1 MKPLLLTLALL
12 AWASDARAGQPVAEP
27 PAAEIAA
34 APAPAAPAP
43 AATPAPVLASAPAA
57 VPASSVSGLSAPA
70 PASSDSAAGTAAETP
85 SLESLAAEVAAL
97 KAQAAARDARLD
109 RLDRL
114 PRLSGYVQAGYE
126 WSDESSSFFI
136 KRVRLDLRGDIARK
150 LDYRVQ
156 LEFASSPKIVDA
168 YLQYRPFRQLNF
180 KLGEYK
186 IPFTIENT
194 DYVPLKFELIEYPL
208 ALQRLMGFAEPI
220 GGRMDGGV
228 MQGGETLKDTGRD
241 MGLTLYGTLVECE
254 GRALLSYDV
263 GVLNGAGINLK
274 DNNRS
279 KDVVTRLMFRPVR
292 GLTLSGSWYGGE
304 YGADCLERQRVSAG
318 VCYDHGRGVVRGEW
332 IGGRTGYA
340 ATEEYAA
347 GTFDSSGWYVLGGV
361 RVTPSLMPVVRY
373 DTLLSDTASDD
384 SRQTNWTAGI
394 LWHPVKYLRC
404 QLNYTYEH
412 YAAPGI
418 ADRNVVAVMF
428 SGIF

>member
-12 AWASDARAGQPVAEP
+12 AWASGVRAGQPVAEP

-34 APAPAAPAP
+34 AASAAPAP
-43 AATPAPVLASAPAA
+43 ALASSASAP
-57 VPASSVSGLSAPA
+57 SAPA
-70 PASSDSAAGTAAETP
+70 PASSGSAAGTASETP

-97 KAQAAARDARLD
+97 KAHSAAHTARLD
-109 RLDRL
+109 RI
-114 PRLSGYVQAGYE
+114 PRISGYVQAGYE

-241 MGLTLYGTLVECE
+241 MGLTLHGSFFPCGE
-254 GRALLSYDV
+254 RALLSYDV
-263 GVLNGAGINLK
+263 GVFNGAGINLR

-279 KDVVTRLMFRPVR
+279 KDVVARLTLRPVR

-318 VCYDHGRGVVRGEW
+318 VCYDRGRGVLRGEW

-361 RVTPSLMPVVRY
+361 RLTPTLMPVVRY
-373 DTLLSDTASDD
+373 DTLLPDTASAD

-394 LWHPVKYLRC
+394 LWHPVRPLRC

-412 YAAPGI
+412 YAAPGM
-418 ADRNVVAVMF
+418 ADRNVVAVMLT
-428 SGIF
+428 GIF

>member
-1 MKPLLLTLALL
+1 MNPLLLTLALL
-12 AWASDARAGQPVAEP
+12 AWASGVRAGQPVAEP

-43 AATPAPVLASAPAA
+43 AATPALVLVSVPAA
-57 VPASSVSGLSAPA
+57 APASSVSGLSAAA
-70 PASSDSAAGTAAETP
+70 PASSGSAAGTAAETP

-97 KAQAAARDARLD
+97 KAHSAAHTARLD
-109 RLDRL
+109 RI
-114 PRLSGYVQAGYE
+114 PRISGYVQAGYE

-168 YLQYRPFRQLNF
+168 YLHYKPFRQLNF

-220 GGRMDGGV
+220 GGRYVGGA

-241 MGLTLYGTLVECE
+241 MGLTLHGSFFPCGE
-254 GRALLSYDV
+254 RALLSYDV
-263 GVLNGAGINLK
+263 GVFNGAGINLR

-279 KDVVTRLMFRPVR
+279 KDVVARLTLRPVR

-318 VCYDHGRGVVRGEW
+318 VCYDRGRGVVRGEW

-361 RVTPSLMPVVRY
+361 RLTPTLMPVVRY
-373 DTLLSDTASDD
+373 DTLLPDTASAD

-394 LWHPVKYLRC
+394 LWHPVRPLRC

-412 YAAPGI
+412 YAAPGMT
-418 ADRNVVAVMF
+418 DRNVVAVMLT
-428 SGIF
+428 GIF

>member
-12 AWASDARAGQPVAEP
+12 AWSLGARAGQP
-27 PAAEIAA
+27 AAELPAA
-34 APAPAAPAP
+34 APATGASVVGTAP
-43 AATPAPVLASAPAA
+43 
-57 VPASSVSGLSAPA
+57 VPASAAAP
-70 PASSDSAAGTAAETP
+70 AAETP

-97 KAQAAARDARLD
+97 KAHSAAHTARLD
-109 RLDRL
+109 RI
-114 PRLSGYVQAGYE
+114 PRISGYVQAGYE

-220 GGRMDGGV
+220 GGRMVGGV

-263 GVLNGAGINLK
+263 GVLNGAGINLR

-279 KDVVTRLMFRPVR
+279 KDVVARLTLRPVR

-318 VCYDHGRGVVRGEW
+318 VCYDRGRGVVRGEW

>member
-12 AWASDARAGQPVAEP
+12 AWASDARAGQLVAEP

-34 APAPAAPAP
+34 APAPAATSAP
-43 AATPAPVLASAPAA
+43 AAPAPAA

-97 KAQAAARDARLD
+97 KAHSAAHTARLD
-109 RLDRL
+109 RI
-114 PRLSGYVQAGYE
+114 PRISGYVQAGYE
-126 WSDESSSFFI
+126 WSDGSSSFFI

-241 MGLTLYGTLVECE
+241 MGLTLHGSFFPCGE
-254 GRALLSYDV
+254 RALLSYDV
-263 GVLNGAGINLK
+263 GVLNGAGINLR

-279 KDVVTRLMFRPVR
+279 KDVVARLTLRPVR

-318 VCYDHGRGVVRGEW
+318 VCYDRGRGVVRGEW

-361 RVTPSLMPVVRY
+361 RLTPTLMPVVRY
-373 DTLLSDTASDD
+373 DTLLPDTASAD

-394 LWHPVKYLRC
+394 LWHPVRPLRC

-412 YAAPGI
+412 YAAPGMT
-418 ADRNVVAVMF
+418 DRNVVAVMLT
-428 SGIF
+428 GIF

>member
-43 AATPAPVLASAPAA
+43 AA
-57 VPASSVSGLSAPA
+57 VPASSVSGLSAAA
-70 PASSDSAAGTAAETP
+70 PASSGSAAGTAAETP

-109 RLDRL
+109 RL

-136 KRVRLDLRGDIARK
+136 KRVRLDLRGALART

-168 YLQYRPFRQLNF
+168 YLHYKPFRQLNF

-220 GGRMDGGV
+220 GGRYVGGA

-241 MGLTLYGTLVECE
+241 MGLTLHGSFFPCGE
-254 GRALLSYDV
+254 RALLSYDV
-263 GVLNGAGINLK
+263 GVLNGAGINLR

-279 KDVVTRLMFRPVR
+279 KDVVARLTLRPVR

-318 VCYDHGRGVVRGEW
+318 VCYDRGRGVVRGEW

-361 RVTPSLMPVVRY
+361 RLTPTLMPVVRY
-373 DTLLSDTASDD
+373 DTLLPDTASAD

-412 YAAPGI
+412 YAAPGMT
-418 ADRNVVAVMF
+418 DRNVVAVMLT
-428 SGIF
+428 GIF

>member
-1 MKPLLLTLALL
+1 MKPLLTLALL
-12 AWASDARAGQPVAEP
+12 AWSLGARAGLPAAEP
-27 PAAEIAA
+27 PAAEIA
-34 APAPAAPAP
+34 AAPAP

-57 VPASSVSGLSAPA
+57 APASSVSGLSAAA
-70 PASSDSAAGTAAETP
+70 PASSGSAAGTAAEPP

-109 RLDRL
+109 CL

-126 WSDESSSFFI
+126 WSDGSSSFFI
-136 KRVRLDLRGDIARK
+136 KRVRLDLRGALART

-220 GGRMDGGV
+220 GGRYVGGA

-241 MGLTLYGTLVECE
+241 MGLTLHGSFFPCGE
-254 GRALLSYDV
+254 RALLSYDV
-263 GVLNGAGINLK
+263 GVFNGAGINLR

-279 KDVVTRLMFRPVR
+279 KDVVARLTLRPVR

-318 VCYDHGRGVVRGEW
+318 VCYDRGRGVVRGEW

-361 RVTPSLMPVVRY
+361 RLTPTLMPVVRY

-412 YAAPGI
+412 YAAPGMT
-418 ADRNVVAVMF
+418 DRNVVAVMLT
-428 SGIF
+428 GIF

>member
-1 MKPLLLTLALL
+1 MKPLLTLALL
-12 AWASDARAGQPVAEP
+12 AWSLGARAGLPAAEP

-57 VPASSVSGLSAPA
+57 APASSVSGLSAAA
-70 PASSDSAAGTAAETP
+70 PASSGSAAGTAAETP

-97 KAQAAARDARLD
+97 KAHSAAHTARLD
-109 RLDRL
+109 RI
-114 PRLSGYVQAGYE
+114 PRISGYVQAGYE
-126 WSDESSSFFI
+126 WSDGSSSFFI

-220 GGRMDGGV
+220 GGRYVGGA

-241 MGLTLYGTLVECE
+241 MGLTLHGSFFPCGE
-254 GRALLSYDV
+254 RALLSYDV
-263 GVLNGAGINLK
+263 GVFNGAGINLR

-279 KDVVTRLMFRPVR
+279 KDVVARLTLRPVR

-318 VCYDHGRGVVRGEW
+318 VCYDRGRGVLRGEW

-361 RVTPSLMPVVRY
+361 RLTPTLMPVVRY
-373 DTLLSDTASDD
+373 DTLLPDTASDD

-394 LWHPVKYLRC
+394 LWCPVKPLRC

-412 YAAPGI
+412 YAAPGM
-418 ADRNVVAVMF
+418 ADRNVVAVMLT
-428 SGIF
+428 GIF

>member
-12 AWASDARAGQPVAEP
+12 AWASGVRAGQPVAEP

-34 APAPAAPAP
+34 APAPAAVPASS
-43 AATPAPVLASAPAA
+43 VSAPSAA
-57 VPASSVSGLSAPA
+57 VPASSG
-70 PASSDSAAGTAAETP
+70 SAAGTAAETP

-97 KAQAAARDARLD
+97 KAHSAAHTARLD
-109 RLDRL
+109 RI
-114 PRLSGYVQAGYE
+114 PRISGYVQAGYE
-126 WSDESSSFFI
+126 WSDGSSSFFI

-220 GGRMDGGV
+220 GGRYVGGA

-241 MGLTLYGTLVECE
+241 MGLTLHGSFFPCGE
-254 GRALLSYDV
+254 RALLSYDV
-263 GVLNGAGINLK
+263 GVFNGAGINLR

-279 KDVVTRLMFRPVR
+279 KDVVARLTLRPVR

-318 VCYDHGRGVVRGEW
+318 VCYDRGRGVVRGEW

-361 RVTPSLMPVVRY
+361 RLTPTLMPVVRY
-373 DTLLSDTASDD
+373 DTLLPDTASAD

-412 YAAPGI
+412 YAAPGMT
-418 ADRNVVAVMF
+418 DRNVVAVMLT
-428 SGIF
+428 GIF

>member
-1 MKPLLLTLALL
+1 MKPLLTLALL
-12 AWASDARAGQPVAEP
+12 AWSLGARAGQP
-27 PAAEIAA
+27 AAELPAA
-34 APAPAAPAP
+34 APATGASVVGTAP
-43 AATPAPVLASAPAA
+43 
-57 VPASSVSGLSAPA
+57 VPASAAAP
-70 PASSDSAAGTAAETP
+70 AAETP

-109 RLDRL
+109 RL

-126 WSDESSSFFI
+126 WSDGSSSFFI
-136 KRVRLDLRGDIARK
+136 KRVRLDLRGALART

-168 YLQYRPFRQLNF
+168 YLHYKPFRQLNF

-220 GGRMDGGV
+220 GGRYVGGA

-241 MGLTLYGTLVECE
+241 MGLTLHGSFFPCGE
-254 GRALLSYDV
+254 RALLSYDV

-279 KDVVTRLMFRPVR
+279 KDVVARLTLRPVR

-318 VCYDHGRGVVRGEW
+318 VCYDRGRGVVRGEW

-361 RVTPSLMPVVRY
+361 RLTPTLMPVVRY
-373 DTLLSDTASDD
+373 DTLLPDTASAD

-412 YAAPGI
+412 YAAPGMT
-418 ADRNVVAVMF
+418 DRNVVAVMLT
-428 SGIF
+428 GIF

>member
-43 AATPAPVLASAPAA
+43 AA
-57 VPASSVSGLSAPA
+57 VPASSVSGLSAAA
-70 PASSDSAAGTAAETP
+70 PASSGSAAGTAAETP

-109 RLDRL
+109 RL

-136 KRVRLDLRGDIARK
+136 KRVRLDLRGALART

-168 YLQYRPFRQLNF
+168 YLHYKPFRQLNF

-220 GGRMDGGV
+220 GGRYVGGA

-241 MGLTLYGTLVECE
+241 MGLTLHGSFFPCGE
-254 GRALLSYDV
+254 RALLSYDV
-263 GVLNGAGINLK
+263 GVFNGAGINLR

-279 KDVVTRLMFRPVR
+279 KDVVARLTLRPVR

-318 VCYDHGRGVVRGEW
+318 VCYDRGRGVVRGEW

-361 RVTPSLMPVVRY
+361 RLTPTLMPVVRY
-373 DTLLSDTASDD
+373 DTLLPDTASAD

>member
-1 MKPLLLTLALL
+1 MKPLLTLALL
-12 AWASDARAGQPVAEP
+12 AWSLGARAGQP
-27 PAAEIAA
+27 AAELPAA
-34 APAPAAPAP
+34 APATGASVVGTAP
-43 AATPAPVLASAPAA
+43 
-57 VPASSVSGLSAPA
+57 VPASAAAP
-70 PASSDSAAGTAAETP
+70 AAETP

-97 KAQAAARDARLD
+97 KAHSAAHTARLD
-109 RLDRL
+109 RI
-114 PRLSGYVQAGYE
+114 PRISGYVQAGYE
-126 WSDESSSFFI
+126 WSDGSSSFFI
-136 KRVRLDLRGDIARK
+136 KRVRLDLRGALARK

-220 GGRMDGGV
+220 GGRYVGGA

-241 MGLTLYGTLVECE
+241 MGLTLHGSFFPCGE
-254 GRALLSYDV
+254 RALLSYDV
-263 GVLNGAGINLK
+263 GVFNGAGINLR

-279 KDVVTRLMFRPVR
+279 KDVVARLTLRPVR

-318 VCYDHGRGVVRGEW
+318 VCYDRGRGVVRGEW

-361 RVTPSLMPVVRY
+361 RLTPTLMPVVRY
-373 DTLLSDTASDD
+373 DTLLPDTASAD

-394 LWHPVKYLRC
+394 LWCPVRPLRC

-412 YAAPGI
+412 YAAPGMT
-418 ADRNVVAVMF
+418 DRNVVAVMLT
-428 SGIF
+428 GIF

>member
-12 AWASDARAGQPVAEP
+12 AWASGVRAGQPVAEP

-34 APAPAAPAP
+34 APAPAATSAP
-43 AATPAPVLASAPAA
+43 ALASSASAP
-57 VPASSVSGLSAPA
+57 SAPA
-70 PASSDSAAGTAAETP
+70 PASSGSAAGTAAETP

-109 RLDRL
+109 RL

-126 WSDESSSFFI
+126 WSDGSSSFFI
-136 KRVRLDLRGDIARK
+136 KRVRLDLRGALART

-168 YLQYRPFRQLNF
+168 YLHYKPFRQLNF

-220 GGRMDGGV
+220 GGRYVGGA

-241 MGLTLYGTLVECE
+241 MGLTLHGSFFPCGE
-254 GRALLSYDV
+254 RALLSYDV
-263 GVLNGAGINLK
+263 GVFNGAGINLR

-279 KDVVTRLMFRPVR
+279 KDVVARLTLRPVR

-318 VCYDHGRGVVRGEW
+318 VCYDRGRGVVRGEW

-373 DTLLSDTASDD
+373 DTLLPDTASAD

-394 LWHPVKYLRC
+394 LWHPVRPLRC

-412 YAAPGI
+412 YAAPGMT
-418 ADRNVVAVMF
+418 DRNVVAVMLT
-428 SGIF
+428 GIF

>member
-1 MKPLLLTLALL
+1 MKPLLTLALL
-12 AWASDARAGQPVAEP
+12 AWSLGARAGQP
-27 PAAEIAA
+27 AAELPAA
-34 APAPAAPAP
+34 APATGASVVG
-43 AATPAPVLASAPAA
+43 TAPVPASAA
-57 VPASSVSGLSAPA
+57 VP
-70 PASSDSAAGTAAETP
+70 AAETP

-97 KAQAAARDARLD
+97 KAQAAARDA

-136 KRVRLDLRGDIARK
+136 KRVRLDLRGALART

-168 YLQYRPFRQLNF
+168 YLHYKPFRQLNF

-220 GGRMDGGV
+220 GGRYVGGA

-241 MGLTLYGTLVECE
+241 MGLTLHGSFFPCGE
-254 GRALLSYDV
+254 RALLSYDV
-263 GVLNGAGINLK
+263 GVFNGAGINLR

-279 KDVVTRLMFRPVR
+279 KDVVARLTLRPVR

-318 VCYDHGRGVVRGEW
+318 VCYDRGRGVVRGEW

-361 RVTPSLMPVVRY
+361 RLTPTLMPVVRY
-373 DTLLSDTASDD
+373 DTLLPDTASAD

-394 LWHPVKYLRC
+394 LWHPVRPLRC

-412 YAAPGI
+412 YAAPGMT
-418 ADRNVVAVMF
+418 DRNVVAVMLT
-428 SGIF
+428 GIF

>member
-1 MKPLLLTLALL
+1 MKPLLTLALL
-12 AWASDARAGQPVAEP
+12 AWSLGARAGQP
-27 PAAEIAA
+27 AAELPAA
-34 APAPAAPAP
+34 APATGASVVGTAP
-43 AATPAPVLASAPAA
+43 
-57 VPASSVSGLSAPA
+57 VPASAAAP
-70 PASSDSAAGTAAETP
+70 AAETP

-97 KAQAAARDARLD
+97 KAHSAAHTARLD
-109 RLDRL
+109 RI
-114 PRLSGYVQAGYE
+114 PRISGYVQAGYE

-150 LDYRVQ
+150 LNYRVQ

-220 GGRMDGGV
+220 GGRYVGGA

-241 MGLTLYGTLVECE
+241 MGLTLHGSFFPCGE
-254 GRALLSYDV
+254 RALLSYDV
-263 GVLNGAGINLK
+263 GVLNGAGINLR

-279 KDVVTRLMFRPVR
+279 KDVVARLTLRPVR

-318 VCYDHGRGVVRGEW
+318 VCYDRGRGVVRGEW

-361 RVTPSLMPVVRY
+361 RLTSTLMPVVRY
-373 DTLLSDTASDD
+373 DTLLPDTASAD

-394 LWHPVKYLRC
+394 LWHPVRPLRC

-412 YAAPGI
+412 YAAPGMT
-418 ADRNVVAVMF
+418 DRNVVAVMLT
-428 SGIF
+428 GIF

>member
-1 MKPLLLTLALL
+1 MKPLLTLALL
-12 AWASDARAGQPVAEP
+12 AWSLGARAGLPAAEP
-27 PAAEIAA
+27 PAAEIA
-34 APAPAAPAP
+34 AAPAP

-57 VPASSVSGLSAPA
+57 APASSVSGLSAAA
-70 PASSDSAAGTAAETP
+70 PASSGSAAGTAAEPP

-109 RLDRL
+109 CL

-126 WSDESSSFFI
+126 WSDGSSSFFI
-136 KRVRLDLRGDIARK
+136 KRVRLDLRGALART

-220 GGRMDGGV
+220 GGRMVGGV

-241 MGLTLYGTLVECE
+241 MGLTLHGSFFPCGE
-254 GRALLSYDV
+254 RALLSYDV
-263 GVLNGAGINLK
+263 GVFNGAGINLR

-279 KDVVTRLMFRPVR
+279 KDVVARLTLRPVR

-318 VCYDHGRGVVRGEW
+318 VCYDRGRGVVRGEW

-361 RVTPSLMPVVRY
+361 RLTPTLMPVVRY
-373 DTLLSDTASDD
+373 DTLLPDTASAD

-394 LWHPVKYLRC
+394 LWHPVRPLRC

-412 YAAPGI
+412 YAAPGMT
-418 ADRNVVAVMF
+418 DRNVVAVMLT
-428 SGIF
+428 GIF

>member
-1 MKPLLLTLALL
+1 MKPLLTLALL
-12 AWASDARAGQPVAEP
+12 AWSLGARAGQP
-27 PAAEIAA
+27 AAELPAA
-34 APAPAAPAP
+34 APATGASVVG
-43 AATPAPVLASAPAA
+43 TAPVPASAA
-57 VPASSVSGLSAPA
+57 VP
-70 PASSDSAAGTAAETP
+70 AAETP

-109 RLDRL
+109 RL

-126 WSDESSSFFI
+126 WSDGSSSFFI
-136 KRVRLDLRGDIARK
+136 KRVRLDLRGALART

-220 GGRMDGGV
+220 GGRMVGGV

-263 GVLNGAGINLK
+263 GVFNGAGINLK

-279 KDVVTRLMFRPVR
+279 KDVVARLMFRPVR

-373 DTLLSDTASDD
+373 DTLLPDTASAD

>member
-12 AWASDARAGQPVAEP
+12 AWASGVRAGQPVAEP
-27 PAAEIAA
+27 PAATS
-34 APAPAAPAP
+34 APAAPAP
-43 AATPAPVLASAPAA
+43 AAA
-57 VPASSVSGLSAPA
+57 PASSVSGLSAAA
-70 PASSDSAAGTAAETP
+70 PASSGSAAGTAAEPP

-109 RLDRL
+109 CL

-126 WSDESSSFFI
+126 WSDGSSSFFI
-136 KRVRLDLRGDIARK
+136 KRVRLDLRGALART

-168 YLQYRPFRQLNF
+168 YLQYRSFRQLNF

-220 GGRMDGGV
+220 GGRYVGGA

-241 MGLTLYGTLVECE
+241 MGLTLHGSFFPCGE
-254 GRALLSYDV
+254 RALLSYDV
-263 GVLNGAGINLK
+263 GVFNGAGINLR

-279 KDVVTRLMFRPVR
+279 KDVVARLTLRPVR

-318 VCYDHGRGVVRGEW
+318 VCYDRGRGVVRGEW

-361 RVTPSLMPVVRY
+361 RLTPTLMPVVRY
-373 DTLLSDTASDD
+373 DTLLPDTASAD

-394 LWHPVKYLRC
+394 LWHPVRPLRC

-412 YAAPGI
+412 YAAPGMT
-418 ADRNVVAVMF
+418 DRNVVAVMLT
-428 SGIF
+428 GIF

>member
-12 AWASDARAGQPVAEP
+12 AWASGVRAGQPVAEP

-34 APAPAAPAP
+34 APAPAA
-43 AATPAPVLASAPAA
+43 TPAPVLASAPAA
-57 VPASSVSGLSAPA
+57 APASSVSGLSAAA
-70 PASSDSAAGTAAETP
+70 PASSGSAAGTAAETP

-109 RLDRL
+109 RL

-136 KRVRLDLRGDIARK
+136 KRVRLDLRGALART

-168 YLQYRPFRQLNF
+168 YLHYKPFRQLNF

-220 GGRMDGGV
+220 GGRYVGGA

-241 MGLTLYGTLVECE
+241 MGLTLHGSFFPCGE
-254 GRALLSYDV
+254 RALLSYDV
-263 GVLNGAGINLK
+263 GVLNGAGINLR

-279 KDVVTRLMFRPVR
+279 KDVVARLTLRPVR

-318 VCYDHGRGVVRGEW
+318 VCYDRDRGVVRGEW

-340 ATEEYAA
+340 ATEKYAA

-361 RVTPSLMPVVRY
+361 RLTPTLMPVVRY
-373 DTLLSDTASDD
+373 DTLLPDTASAD

-394 LWHPVKYLRC
+394 LWHPVRPLRC

-412 YAAPGI
+412 YAAPGM
-418 ADRNVVAVMF
+418 ADRNVVAVMLT
-428 SGIF
+428 GIF

>member
-12 AWASDARAGQPVAEP
+12 AWASGVRAGQPVAEP

-34 APAPAAPAP
+34 AASAAPAP
-43 AATPAPVLASAPAA
+43 AL
-57 VPASSVSGLSAPA
+57 ASSVSAPSAPA
-70 PASSDSAAGTAAETP
+70 PASSGSAAGTAAETP
-85 SLESLAAEVAAL
+85 SLESLAAEVAAQ
-97 KAQAAARDARLD
+97 KAQAAARDA

-136 KRVRLDLRGDIARK
+136 KRVRLDLRGALART

-220 GGRMDGGV
+220 GGRYVGGA

-241 MGLTLYGTLVECE
+241 MGLTLHGSFFPCGE
-254 GRALLSYDV
+254 RALLSYDV
-263 GVLNGAGINLK
+263 GVLNGAGINLR

-279 KDVVTRLMFRPVR
+279 KDVVARLTLRPVR

-318 VCYDHGRGVVRGEW
+318 VCYDRGRGVVRGEW

-361 RVTPSLMPVVRY
+361 RLTPTLMPVVRY
-373 DTLLSDTASDD
+373 DTLLPDTASAD

-412 YAAPGI
+412 YAAPGMT
-418 ADRNVVAVMF
+418 DRNVVAVMLT
-428 SGIF
+428 GIF

>member
-1 MKPLLLTLALL
+1 MKPLLTLALL
-12 AWASDARAGQPVAEP
+12 AWSLGARAGQP
-27 PAAEIAA
+27 AAE
-34 APAPAAPAP
+34 
-43 AATPAPVLASAPAA
+43 LPAA
-57 VPASSVSGLSAPA
+57 VPATGASVVGTAPV
-70 PASSDSAAGTAAETP
+70 PASAAAPAAETP

-97 KAQAAARDARLD
+97 KAQAAARDA

-136 KRVRLDLRGDIARK
+136 KRVRLDLRGALARK

-220 GGRMDGGV
+220 GGRYIGGV

-279 KDVVTRLMFRPVR
+279 KDVVARLMFRPVR

-318 VCYDHGRGVVRGEW
+318 VCYDRGRGVVRGEW

-361 RVTPSLMPVVRY
+361 RLTPTLMPVVRY
-373 DTLLSDTASDD
+373 DTLLPDTASAD

-394 LWHPVKYLRC
+394 LWHPVRPLRC

-412 YAAPGI
+412 YAAPGMT
-418 ADRNVVAVMF
+418 DRNVVAVMLT
-428 SGIF
+428 GIF

>member
-12 AWASDARAGQPVAEP
+12 AWVSGARAGQPVAEP

-34 APAPAAPAP
+34 APAPAA
-43 AATPAPVLASAPAA
+43 TPAPVLASAPAA
-57 VPASSVSGLSAPA
+57 APASSVSGLSAAA
-70 PASSDSAAGTAAETP
+70 PASSGSAAGTAAETP

-109 RLDRL
+109 RL

-126 WSDESSSFFI
+126 WSDGSSSFFI
-136 KRVRLDLRGDIARK
+136 KRVRLDLRGALART

-168 YLQYRPFRQLNF
+168 YLHYKPFRQLNF

-220 GGRMDGGV
+220 GGRYVGGA

-241 MGLTLYGTLVECE
+241 MGLTLYGTLVECD

-263 GVLNGAGINLK
+263 GVFNGAGINLR

-279 KDVVTRLMFRPVR
+279 KDVVARLTLRPVR

-318 VCYDHGRGVVRGEW
+318 VCYDRGRGVVRGEW

-361 RVTPSLMPVVRY
+361 RLTPTLMPVVRY
-373 DTLLSDTASDD
+373 DTLLPDTASAD

-394 LWHPVKYLRC
+394 LWHPVRPLRC

-412 YAAPGI
+412 YAAPGMT
-418 ADRNVVAVMF
+418 DRNVVAVMLT
-428 SGIF
+428 GIF

>member
-12 AWASDARAGQPVAEP
+12 AWASGARAGQPLAEP

-34 APAPAAPAP
+34 AAAPAAAPAP
-43 AATPAPVLASAPAA
+43 
-57 VPASSVSGLSAPA
+57 SVSGLSAPA
-70 PASSDSAAGTAAETP
+70 AASSDSAAGTAAETP

-109 RLDRL
+109 RL

-126 WSDESSSFFI
+126 WSDGSSSFFI
-136 KRVRLDLRGDIARK
+136 KRVRLDLRGALART

-168 YLQYRPFRQLNF
+168 YLHYKPFRQLNF

-220 GGRMDGGV
+220 GGRYVGGV

-241 MGLTLYGTLVECE
+241 MGLTLHGSFFPCGE
-254 GRALLSYDV
+254 RALLSYDV
-263 GVLNGAGINLK
+263 GVLNGAGINLR

-279 KDVVTRLMFRPVR
+279 KDVVARLTLRPVR

-318 VCYDHGRGVVRGEW
+318 VCYDRGRGVVRGEW

-361 RVTPSLMPVVRY
+361 RLTPTLMPVVRY
-373 DTLLSDTASDD
+373 DTLLPDTASAD

>member
-1 MKPLLLTLALL
+1 MKPLLTLALL
-12 AWASDARAGQPVAEP
+12 AWSLGARAGQP
-27 PAAEIAA
+27 AAELPAA
-34 APAPAAPAP
+34 APATGASVVGTAP
-43 AATPAPVLASAPAA
+43 
-57 VPASSVSGLSAPA
+57 VPASAA
-70 PASSDSAAGTAAETP
+70 ASAAETP

-97 KAQAAARDARLD
+97 KAQAAARDA

-136 KRVRLDLRGDIARK
+136 KRVRLDLRGALART

-168 YLQYRPFRQLNF
+168 YLHYKPFRQLNF

-220 GGRMDGGV
+220 GGRYVGGA

-241 MGLTLYGTLVECE
+241 MGLTLHGSFFPCGE
-254 GRALLSYDV
+254 RALLSYDV
-263 GVLNGAGINLK
+263 GVFNGAGINLR

-279 KDVVTRLMFRPVR
+279 KDVVARLTLRPVR

-318 VCYDHGRGVVRGEW
+318 VCYDRGRGVVRGEW

-361 RVTPSLMPVVRY
+361 RLTPTLMPVVRY
-373 DTLLSDTASDD
+373 DTLLPDTASAD

-394 LWHPVKYLRC
+394 LWCPVKPLRC

-412 YAAPGI
+412 YAAPGMT
-418 ADRNVVAVMF
+418 DRNVVAVMLT
-428 SGIF
+428 GIF

>member
-1 MKPLLLTLALL
+1 MKPLLILALL
-12 AWASDARAGQPVAEP
+12 AWSLGARAGHPVAD
-27 PAAEIAA
+27 PATA
-34 APAPAAPAP
+34 APAPAVG
-43 AATPAPVLASAPAA
+43 TAPVSSTSA
-57 VPASSVSGLSAPA
+57 V
-70 PASSDSAAGTAAETP
+70 SAADLP
-85 SLESLAAEVAAL
+85 SVEALAAEVATL
-97 KAQAAARDARLD
+97 KAHSAAHAARLD
-109 RLDRL
+109 RI
-114 PRLSGYVQAGYE
+114 PRISGYVQLGYE
-126 WSDESSSFFI
+126 WTEQSSSFFI
-136 KRVRLDLRGDIARK
+136 KRVRLTLRGDISRT

-156 LEFASSPKIVDA
+156 LEFASSPKVVDA

-180 KLGEYK
+180 KLGQYK

-194 DYVPLKFELIEYPL
+194 DYAPLNFELIEYPL
-208 ALQRLMGFAEPI
+208 ALQRLMGFGETI
-220 GGRMDGGV
+220 GGRIVGGV

-241 MGLTLYGTLVECE
+241 MGLTLYGTLVECD

-263 GVLNGAGINLK
+263 GLLNGAGINLK

-279 KDVVTRLMFRPVR
+279 KDVVARLTLRPVR

-304 YGADCLERQRVSAG
+304 YGADCLERQRMSAG
-318 VCYDHGRGVVRGEW
+318 VCYDRGRGVLRGEW

-361 RVTPSLMPVVRY
+361 RLTPSLMPVVRY
-373 DTLLSDTASDD
+373 DTLLSDTASGD

-394 LWHPVKYLRC
+394 LWQPVRYLRC

-418 ADRNVVAVMF
+418 ADRNVVAVMLT
-428 SGIF
+428 GIF

>member
-1 MKPLLLTLALL
+1 MKPLLTLALL
-12 AWASDARAGQPVAEP
+12 AWSLGARAGL
-27 PAAEIAA
+27 PAAELPAA
-34 APAPAAPAP
+34 APATGASVVGTVPVPA
-43 AATPAPVLASAPAA
+43 SAA
-57 VPASSVSGLSAPA
+57 VP
-70 PASSDSAAGTAAETP
+70 AAETP

-97 KAQAAARDARLD
+97 KAHSAAHTARLD
-109 RLDRL
+109 RI
-114 PRLSGYVQAGYE
+114 PRISGYVQAGYE

-220 GGRMDGGV
+220 GGRIVGGV

-279 KDVVTRLMFRPVR
+279 KDVVARLMFRPVR

>member
-1 MKPLLLTLALL
+1 MKPLLTLALL
-12 AWASDARAGQPVAEP
+12 AWSLGARAGQP
-27 PAAEIAA
+27 AAELPAA
-34 APAPAAPAP
+34 APATGASVVGTAP
-43 AATPAPVLASAPAA
+43 

-70 PASSDSAAGTAAETP
+70 PASSGSAAGTAAETP

-97 KAQAAARDARLD
+97 KAHSAAHTARLD
-109 RLDRL
+109 RI
-114 PRLSGYVQAGYE
+114 PRISGYVQAGYE

-220 GGRMDGGV
+220 GGRMVGGV

-241 MGLTLYGTLVECE
+241 MGLTLHGSFFPCGE
-254 GRALLSYDV
+254 RALLSYDV
-263 GVLNGAGINLK
+263 GVLNGAGINLR

-279 KDVVTRLMFRPVR
+279 KDVVARLTLRPVR

-318 VCYDHGRGVVRGEW
+318 VCYDRGRGVLRGEW

-361 RVTPSLMPVVRY
+361 RLTPTLMPVVRY
-373 DTLLSDTASDD
+373 DTLLPDTASAD

-394 LWHPVKYLRC
+394 LWHPVRPLRC

-412 YAAPGI
+412 YAAPGMT
-418 ADRNVVAVMF
+418 DRNVVAVMLT
-428 SGIF
+428 GIF

>member
-1 MKPLLLTLALL
+1 MKPLLTLALL
-12 AWASDARAGQPVAEP
+12 AWSLGARAGLPAAEP
-27 PAAEIAA
+27 PAAEIA
-34 APAPAAPAP
+34 AAPAP

-57 VPASSVSGLSAPA
+57 APASSVSGLSAAA
-70 PASSDSAAGTAAETP
+70 PASSGSAAGTAAETP

-97 KAQAAARDARLD
+97 KAHSAAHTARLD
-109 RLDRL
+109 RI
-114 PRLSGYVQAGYE
+114 PRISGYVQAGYE

-220 GGRMDGGV
+220 GGRYVGGA

-318 VCYDHGRGVVRGEW
+318 VCYDRGRGVVRGEW

-361 RVTPSLMPVVRY
+361 RLTPTLMPVVRY
-373 DTLLSDTASDD
+373 DTLLSNTASAD

-412 YAAPGI
+412 YAAPGMT
-418 ADRNVVAVMF
+418 DRNVVAVMLT
-428 SGIF
+428 GIF

>member
-34 APAPAAPAP
+34 APAPAATSAP
-43 AATPAPVLASAPAA
+43 ALASSASAP
-57 VPASSVSGLSAPA
+57 SAPA
-70 PASSDSAAGTAAETP
+70 PASSGSAAGTAAETP

-109 RLDRL
+109 RL

-126 WSDESSSFFI
+126 WSDGSSSFFI
-136 KRVRLDLRGDIARK
+136 KRVRLDLRGALART

-168 YLQYRPFRQLNF
+168 YLHYKPFRQLNF

-194 DYVPLKFELIEYPL
+194 DYVPLKFELIEFPL

-220 GGRMDGGV
+220 GGRYVGGA

-241 MGLTLYGTLVECE
+241 MGLTLHGSFFPCGE
-254 GRALLSYDV
+254 RALLSYDV
-263 GVLNGAGINLK
+263 GVFNGAGINLR

-279 KDVVTRLMFRPVR
+279 KDVVARLTLRPVR

-318 VCYDHGRGVVRGEW
+318 VCYDRGRGVVRGEW

-361 RVTPSLMPVVRY
+361 RLTPTLMPVVRY
-373 DTLLSDTASDD
+373 DTLLPDTASAD

-394 LWHPVKYLRC
+394 LWHPVRPLRC

-412 YAAPGI
+412 YAAPGMT
-418 ADRNVVAVMF
+418 DRNVVAVMLT
-428 SGIF
+428 GIF

>member
-34 APAPAAPAP
+34 AASAAPAP
-43 AATPAPVLASAPAA
+43 ALASSASAP
-57 VPASSVSGLSAPA
+57 SAPA
-70 PASSDSAAGTAAETP
+70 PASSGSAAGTAAETP

-109 RLDRL
+109 RL

-136 KRVRLDLRGDIARK
+136 KRVRLDLRGALART

-168 YLQYRPFRQLNF
+168 YLHYKPFRQLNF

-220 GGRMDGGV
+220 GGRYVGGA

-241 MGLTLYGTLVECE
+241 MGLTLHGSFFPCGE
-254 GRALLSYDV
+254 RALLSYDV
-263 GVLNGAGINLK
+263 GVLNGAGINLR

-279 KDVVTRLMFRPVR
+279 KDVVARLTLRPVR

-318 VCYDHGRGVVRGEW
+318 VCYDRGRGVVRGEW

-361 RVTPSLMPVVRY
+361 RLTPTLMPVVRY
-373 DTLLSDTASDD
+373 DTLLPDTASAD

-394 LWHPVKYLRC
+394 LWCPVKPLRC
-404 QLNYTYEH
+404 QLNYTYEN
-412 YAAPGI
+412 YAAPGMT
-418 ADRNVVAVMF
+418 DRNVVAVMLT
-428 SGIF
+428 GIF

>member
-1 MKPLLLTLALL
+1 MKPLLTLALL
-12 AWASDARAGQPVAEP
+12 AWSLGARAGQPVAEP

-97 KAQAAARDARLD
+97 KAQAAVRDARLD

-220 GGRMDGGV
+220 GGRYVGGA

-241 MGLTLYGTLVECE
+241 MGLTLHGSFFPCGE
-254 GRALLSYDV
+254 RALLSYDV

-279 KDVVTRLMFRPVR
+279 KDVVARLTLRPVR

-318 VCYDHGRGVVRGEW
+318 VCYDRGRGVVRGEW

-361 RVTPSLMPVVRY
+361 RLTPTLMPVVRY
-373 DTLLSDTASDD
+373 DTLLPDTASAD

-418 ADRNVVAVMF
+418 ADRNVVAVMLT
-428 SGIF
+428 GIF

>member
-12 AWASDARAGQPVAEP
+12 AWSLGARAGLPAAELP
-27 PAAEIAA
+27 TADLATGASAPDPASAAAPAAEI
-34 APAPAAPAP
+34 
-43 AATPAPVLASAPAA
+43 
-57 VPASSVSGLSAPA
+57 
-70 PASSDSAAGTAAETP
+70 P

-97 KAQAAARDARLD
+97 KAHSAAHTARLD
-109 RLDRL
+109 RI
-114 PRLSGYVQAGYE
+114 PCISGYVQAGYE

-220 GGRMDGGV
+220 GGRYVGGA

-241 MGLTLYGTLVECE
+241 MGLTLHGSFFPCGE
-254 GRALLSYDV
+254 RALLSYDV
-263 GVLNGAGINLK
+263 GVLNGAGINLR

-279 KDVVTRLMFRPVR
+279 KDVVARLTLRPVR

-318 VCYDHGRGVVRGEW
+318 VCYDRGRGVVRGEW

-361 RVTPSLMPVVRY
+361 RLTPTLMPVVRY
-373 DTLLSDTASDD
+373 DTLLPDTASAD

-394 LWHPVKYLRC
+394 LWHPVRPLRC

-412 YAAPGI
+412 YAAPGM
-418 ADRNVVAVMF
+418 ADRNVVAVMLT
-428 SGIF
+428 GIF

>member
-1 MKPLLLTLALL
+1 MKPLLTLALL
-12 AWASDARAGQPVAEP
+12 AWSLGARAGLPAAEP
-27 PAAEIAA
+27 PAAEIA
-34 APAPAAPAP
+34 AAPAP

-57 VPASSVSGLSAPA
+57 APASSVSGLSAAA
-70 PASSDSAAGTAAETP
+70 PASSGSAAGTAAEPP

-109 RLDRL
+109 RL

-126 WSDESSSFFI
+126 WSDGSSSFFI
-136 KRVRLDLRGDIARK
+136 KRVRLDLRGALART

-168 YLQYRPFRQLNF
+168 YLHYKPFRQLNF

-220 GGRMDGGV
+220 GGRYVGGA

-241 MGLTLYGTLVECE
+241 MGLTLHGSFFPCGE
-254 GRALLSYDV
+254 RALLSYDV
-263 GVLNGAGINLK
+263 GVFNGAGINLR

-279 KDVVTRLMFRPVR
+279 KDVVARLTLRPVR

-318 VCYDHGRGVVRGEW
+318 VCYDRGRGVVRGEW

-361 RVTPSLMPVVRY
+361 RLTPTLMPVVRY
-373 DTLLSDTASDD
+373 DTLLPDTASAD

-394 LWHPVKYLRC
+394 LWCPVKPLRC

-412 YAAPGI
+412 YAAPGMT
-418 ADRNVVAVMF
+418 DRNVVAVMLT
-428 SGIF
+428 GIF

>member
-12 AWASDARAGQPVAEP
+12 AWASGARAGQPLAEP

-34 APAPAAPAP
+34 AAAPAAAPAP
-43 AATPAPVLASAPAA
+43 
-57 VPASSVSGLSAPA
+57 SVSGLSAAA
-70 PASSDSAAGTAAETP
+70 PASSGSAAGTAAETP

-109 RLDRL
+109 RI
-114 PRLSGYVQAGYE
+114 PRISGYVQAGYE

-220 GGRMDGGV
+220 GGRMVGGV

-279 KDVVTRLMFRPVR
+279 KDVVARLTLRPVR

-318 VCYDHGRGVVRGEW
+318 VCYDRGRGVVRGEW

-361 RVTPSLMPVVRY
+361 RLTPTLMPVVRY
-373 DTLLSDTASDD
+373 DTLLPDTASAD

-394 LWHPVKYLRC
+394 LWCPVKPLRC

-412 YAAPGI
+412 YAAPGMT
-418 ADRNVVAVMF
+418 DRNVVAVMLT
-428 SGIF
+428 GIF

>member
-1 MKPLLLTLALL
+1 MKPLLTLALL
-12 AWASDARAGQPVAEP
+12 AWSLGARAGQP
-27 PAAEIAA
+27 AAELPAA
-34 APAPAAPAP
+34 APATGASVVGTAP
-43 AATPAPVLASAPAA
+43 
-57 VPASSVSGLSAPA
+57 VPASAAAP
-70 PASSDSAAGTAAETP
+70 AAETP
-85 SLESLAAEVAAL
+85 LLESLAAEVAAL
-97 KAQAAARDARLD
+97 KAHSAAHTARLD
-109 RLDRL
+109 RI
-114 PRLSGYVQAGYE
+114 PRISGYVQAGYE
-126 WSDESSSFFI
+126 WSDGSSSFFI

-220 GGRMDGGV
+220 GGRMVGGV

-263 GVLNGAGINLK
+263 GVLNGAGINLR

-279 KDVVTRLMFRPVR
+279 KDVVTRLTLRPVR

-318 VCYDHGRGVVRGEW
+318 VCYDRGRGVVRGEW

-361 RVTPSLMPVVRY
+361 RLTPTLMPVVRY
-373 DTLLSDTASDD
+373 DTLLPDTASAD

>member
-12 AWASDARAGQPVAEP
+12 AWASGVRAGQPVAEP

-34 APAPAAPAP
+34 AASAAAASAAP
-43 AATPAPVLASAPAA
+43 APAA

-109 RLDRL
+109 RL

-126 WSDESSSFFI
+126 WSDGSSSFFI
-136 KRVRLDLRGDIARK
+136 KRVRLDLRGALART

-168 YLQYRPFRQLNF
+168 YLHYKPFRQLNF

-220 GGRMDGGV
+220 GGRYVGGV

-279 KDVVTRLMFRPVR
+279 KDVVTRLTLRPVR

-318 VCYDHGRGVVRGEW
+318 VCYDRGRGVVRGEW

-361 RVTPSLMPVVRY
+361 RLTPTLMPVVRY
-373 DTLLSDTASDD
+373 DTLLPDTASAD

-394 LWHPVKYLRC
+394 LWHPVRPLRC

-412 YAAPGI
+412 YAAPGM
-418 ADRNVVAVMF
+418 ADRNVVAVMLT
-428 SGIF
+428 GIF

>member
-1 MKPLLLTLALL
+1 MKPLLTLALL
-12 AWASDARAGQPVAEP
+12 AWSLGARAGLPAAEP
-27 PAAEIAA
+27 PAAEIA
-34 APAPAAPAP
+34 AAPAP

-57 VPASSVSGLSAPA
+57 APASSVSGLSAAA
-70 PASSDSAAGTAAETP
+70 PASSGSAAGTAAEPP

-109 RLDRL
+109 CL

-126 WSDESSSFFI
+126 WSDGSSSFFI
-136 KRVRLDLRGDIARK
+136 KRVRLDLRGALART

-220 GGRMDGGV
+220 GGRYVGGA

-241 MGLTLYGTLVECE
+241 MGLTLHGSFFPCGE
-254 GRALLSYDV
+254 RALLSYDV
-263 GVLNGAGINLK
+263 GVFNGAGINLR

-279 KDVVTRLMFRPVR
+279 KDVVARLTLRPVR

-318 VCYDHGRGVVRGEW
+318 VCYDRGRGVVRGEW

-361 RVTPSLMPVVRY
+361 RLTPTLMPVVRY

-412 YAAPGI
+412 YAAPGMT
-418 ADRNVVAVMF
+418 DRNVVAVMF

>member
-1 MKPLLLTLALL
+1 MKPLLTLALL
-12 AWASDARAGQPVAEP
+12 AWSLGARAGLPAAEP
-27 PAAEIAA
+27 PAAEIA
-34 APAPAAPAP
+34 AAPAP

-57 VPASSVSGLSAPA
+57 APASSVSGLSAAA
-70 PASSDSAAGTAAETP
+70 PASSGSAAGTAAEPP

-109 RLDRL
+109 CL

-126 WSDESSSFFI
+126 WSDGSSSFFI
-136 KRVRLDLRGDIARK
+136 KRVRLDLRGALART

-220 GGRMDGGV
+220 GGRYVGGAI
-228 MQGGETLKDTGRD
+228 QGGETLKDTGRD
-241 MGLTLYGTLVECE
+241 MGLTLHGSFFPCGE
-254 GRALLSYDV
+254 RALLSYDV
-263 GVLNGAGINLK
+263 GVFNGAGINLR

-279 KDVVTRLMFRPVR
+279 KDVVARLTLRPVR

-318 VCYDHGRGVVRGEW
+318 VCYDRGRGVVRGEW

-361 RVTPSLMPVVRY
+361 RLTPTLMPVVRY
-373 DTLLSDTASDD
+373 DTLLSDTASAD

-412 YAAPGI
+412 YAAPGMT
-418 ADRNVVAVMF
+418 DRNVVAVMLT
-428 SGIF
+428 GIF

>member
-1 MKPLLLTLALL
+1 MKPLLLILALL

-34 APAPAAPAP
+34 AASAAPAP
-43 AATPAPVLASAPAA
+43 AL
-57 VPASSVSGLSAPA
+57 ASSVSAPSAPA
-70 PASSDSAAGTAAETP
+70 PASSGSAAGTAAETP
-85 SLESLAAEVAAL
+85 SLESLAAEVAAQ
-97 KAQAAARDARLD
+97 KAQAAARDA

-136 KRVRLDLRGDIARK
+136 KRVRLDLRGALART

-220 GGRMDGGV
+220 GGRYVGGA

-241 MGLTLYGTLVECE
+241 MGLTLHGSFFPCGE
-254 GRALLSYDV
+254 RALLSYDV
-263 GVLNGAGINLK
+263 GVLNGAGINLR

-279 KDVVTRLMFRPVR
+279 KDVVARLTLRPVR

-318 VCYDHGRGVVRGEW
+318 VCYDRGRGVVRGEW

-361 RVTPSLMPVVRY
+361 RLTPTLMPVVRY
-373 DTLLSDTASDD
+373 DTLLPDTASAD

-412 YAAPGI
+412 YAAPGMT
-418 ADRNVVAVMF
+418 DRNVVAVMLT
-428 SGIF
+428 GIF